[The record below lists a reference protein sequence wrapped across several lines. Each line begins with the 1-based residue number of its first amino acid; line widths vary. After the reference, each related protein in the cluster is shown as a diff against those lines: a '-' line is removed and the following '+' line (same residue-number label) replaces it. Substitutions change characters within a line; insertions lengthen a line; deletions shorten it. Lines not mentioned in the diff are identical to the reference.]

1 MTHPL
6 IVGAAETAAS
16 SGDLDLVILFAG
28 LFGGL
33 ALFLLGLDRL
43 TDSLKLVAGSRLRS
57 VIMRLTTN
65 RFAGLM
71 TGAGVTAI
79 IQSSS
84 VTTVLV
90 VGFISSGVM
99 TLSQSVGVIMGANIG
114 TTVTAQIIAFN
125 VTRYALLIVAA
136 GFGVVF
142 FSRKEHQRAW
152 GSLVLGLGL
161 VFFGMSVMSDGM
173 SPLRSE
179 PAFID
184 AMASME
190 NPFLGI
196 LVAAAFTALVQSSSA
211 TTAIV
216 IVLAGQ
222 GLVTIE
228 AGIALILGA
237 NVGTSVTALL
247 AALGKPREALRAA
260 VVHALF
266 NIVGVVL
273 WLGFIPLLADAV
285 AGIGGDVPRQIAN
298 AHTIFNVANALIM
311 IGFSTRIASLAES
324 LVRDRADP
332 FESLVRARHLDEQL
346 LKTPTLAIDR
356 ARLELIRMAE
366 RVRRMLREIMP
377 AVLGGDYRDLADI
390 EAVDDEVDALHGQI
404 VRYLGR
410 IGQTRL
416 SEVSAEEV
424 MGLME
429 ATNDLESIGDIIEK
443 NLIAAGR
450 TRLEHNIPIS
460 PGTMAALVEFH
471 SMVEHALDLALTAL
485 TEKDMAAARE
495 SAGMKETVNAQER
508 ALLARQAERLVAPEP
523 NRVAAYRLEIDI
535 VANLKRIYYFAKRIA
550 RAAVPAEERAQM

>member
-6 IVGAAETAAS
+6 IVGAAESASS

-43 TDSLKLVAGSRLRS
+43 TDSLKLVAGNRLRT

-71 TGAGVTAI
+71 TGAGVTAV

-237 NVGTSVTALL
+237 NIGTSVTALL

-260 VVHALF
+260 VVHTLF
-266 NIVGVVL
+266 NVVGVVL
-273 WLGFIPLLADAV
+273 WLGFIPVLADTV
-285 AGIGGDVPRQIAN
+285 TGIGGEVPRQIAN

-324 LVRDRADP
+324 LVRDRPDP
-332 FESLVRARHLDEQL
+332 FESLARARHLDEQL

-416 SEVSAEEV
+416 SEQSAEEV

-450 TRLEHNIPIS
+450 TRLESNVPIS

-471 SMVEHALDLALTAL
+471 SMVEHAL
-485 TEKDMAAARE
+485 
-495 SAGMKETVNAQER
+495 
-508 ALLARQAERLVAPEP
+508 
-523 NRVAAYRLEIDI
+523 
-535 VANLKRIYYFAKRIA
+535 
-550 RAAVPAEERAQM
+550 